1 MTEIAEKATVWGLI
15 SRSVLRL
22 KEFCHLFR
30 GKGCRDSLSSLV
42 DPARHVL
49 QKGCSGVRWP

>member
-1 MTEIAEKATVWGLI
+1 MTEIAEKATAWGII
-15 SRSVLRL
+15 SRSFLRL

-30 GKGCRDSLSSLV
+30 GKGCRDSLPFLA

-49 QKGCSGVRWP
+49 QKGCAGVW